1 MNIALFLTQKFD
13 PNAGGVQ
20 RSTSK
25 LAKIFQSEQH
35 YVIIVSVGNRTTEQE
50 DFEGITLY

>member
-1 MNIALFLTQKFD
+1 MNIAIFLSQKLD
-13 PNAGGVQ
+13 PYAGGVQ

-35 YVIIVSVGNRTTEQE
+35 YVIIVSVGNHTT
-50 DFEGITLY
+50 